1 MFVLWPEALEP
12 RARFERDIAGSQYG
26 RGELG
31 AETPIAPNAEVEE
44 DGTLS
49 EQ

>member
-1 MFVLWPEALEP
+1 MFVLWLDDLS
-12 RARFERDIAGSQYG
+12 RG
-26 RGELG
+26 RGSKETLPVHST
-31 AETPIAPNAEVEE
+31 AEASSVPSPIAPNAEVEE